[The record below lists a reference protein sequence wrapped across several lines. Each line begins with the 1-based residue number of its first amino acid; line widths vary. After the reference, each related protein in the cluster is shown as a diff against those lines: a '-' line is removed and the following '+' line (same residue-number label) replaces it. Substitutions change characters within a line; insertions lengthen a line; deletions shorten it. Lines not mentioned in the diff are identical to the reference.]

1 MARKKSLSTRH
12 QVQIDLYTQHVL
24 DKLVGIKGRNRSDVA
39 YFVFRQWISDHWEEL
54 AGYGLKAQISEGE
67 YRQ

>member
-1 MARKKSLSTRH
+1 MARNKSQSTRH
-12 QVQIDLYTQHVL
+12 QIQVDPYTRHVL
-24 DKLVGIKGRNRSDVA
+24 DKLVGVKGRNRSDVA

-54 AGYGLKAQISEGE
+54 AGYGIKAQISDGE